1 MGQTDNN
8 QNRACDGQ
16 RAVWRRERDSNPRC
30 PEGHN
35 RFRVCPVRPL
45 RHLSAVRT
53 NREFYQARAI
63 LSCPL
68 MYSRKALGTVTDPS
82 AFWQFSRIATRVRP
96 TARPEPFSVCTSSV
110 LPCSLRNLA
119 RMRRAWNA
127 SKLEHEEI
135 SRYVFCDG
143 SQTSRS

>member
-1 MGQTDNN
+1 MGQTDKN

-63 LSCPL
+63 LSFPF
-68 MYSRKALGTVTDPS
+68 MYSRRAPGTVTDPS

-96 TARPEPFSVCTSSV
+96 TARPEPFSVCTGSG
-110 LPCSLRNLA
+110 LPFSLRNLA
-119 RMRRAWNA
+119 CMRRAWNA

-135 SRYVFCDG
+135 SRYVLCDG
-143 SQTSRS
+143 SQTSMS